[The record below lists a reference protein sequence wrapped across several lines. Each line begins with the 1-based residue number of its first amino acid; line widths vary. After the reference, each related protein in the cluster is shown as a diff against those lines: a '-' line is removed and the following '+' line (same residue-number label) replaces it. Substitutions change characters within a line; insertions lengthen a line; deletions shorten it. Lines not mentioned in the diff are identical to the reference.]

1 MCQEV
6 LIQVVSLDEG
16 SVADVTVLVALDV
29 AETKSFCKECL
40 MADITFEVLNS
51 VVNLQVS
58 LQKFAAGEA
67 CIADGAMVWAIF
79 VVQMDPFMPN

>member
-1 MCQEV
+1 MFQEV

-29 AETKSFCKECL
+29 AETKSFCIECL
-40 MADITFEVLNS
+40 MADVTFEVLNS

-58 LQKFAAGEA
+58 LQKFAASKA
-67 CIADGAMVWAIF
+67 CIADGTWVRTIF
-79 VVQMDPFMPN
+79 VV